1 MRAALNENV
10 VFVMVRFLETN
21 PFSMLPSPG
30 RRDTLLEK
38 PIIPPEPPEP
48 VLHGSM
54 AIGAVSLAVAKAS
67 ARLAGTPLY
76 MSMASLKHGQVSGQ
90 TLHPVTAWSLEWGGA
105 RELPFSPSLAF
116 LTFQEPPSMLTM
128 PLVMGS
134 VLSCGKSSPG
144 KLNLMKEVICIPHPG
159 LTTKQV
165 PDIS

>member
-1 MRAALNENV
+1 
-10 VFVMVRFLETN
+10 
-21 PFSMLPSPG
+21 MLPSPG

-90 TLHPVTAWSLEWGGA
+90 TLHPSPHGAWSGA
-105 RELPFSPSLAF
+105 VPENCHSHR
-116 LTFQEPPSMLTM
+116 
-128 PLVMGS
+128 PL
-134 VLSCGKSSPG
+134 LS
-144 KLNLMKEVICIPHPG
+144 
-159 LTTKQV
+159 
-165 PDIS
+165 